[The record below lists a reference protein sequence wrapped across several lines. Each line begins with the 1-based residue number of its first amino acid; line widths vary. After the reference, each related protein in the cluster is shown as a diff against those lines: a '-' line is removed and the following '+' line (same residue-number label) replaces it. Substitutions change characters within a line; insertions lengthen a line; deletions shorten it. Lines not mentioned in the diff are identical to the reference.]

1 MSRLFISTLASER
14 LHNRKQKQNDQIGKN
29 RIGHPAK
36 DDLSGIYQFRS
47 AMLPQTKKDTHKEK
61 RSTSRAVK
69 PISSVATF
77 PIDALKRRTTHETR
91 SSVETPRARASIR
104 T

>member
-1 MSRLFISTLASER
+1 MLASER
-14 LHNRKQKQNDQIGKN
+14 LHNRKQQQNDHIGKN

-36 DDLSGIYQFRS
+36 DDLSGIYQLRS
-47 AMLPQTKKDTHKEK
+47 TMLLQAEKDKHKEK
-61 RSTSRAVK
+61 RSTSRLVK

-91 SSVETPRARASIR
+91 SNVETPRARASIR